1 MQDEEKID
9 FNLLKASNIMT
20 TYGDN
25 CIIVDPKSPLNR
37 SRELI
42 SEKLS
47 KATMKNIR
55 ETNKLLINWI
65 EDNLIGAIYEQVEA
79 FVTLTEKAQEFLAKE
94 EGPNTQNLYQF
105 YVALGVDF
113 ISLIELYIT
122 KKLYA
127 YECIGNER
135 YTIIIQQLA
144 NNVKNYFEKAIV
156 LKGSSGG
163 QTEQY
168 LKKVKALTEKIK
180 EIYDAESSGKIID
193 PLEIRNNEYKLAIEE
208 LKNSESSLI
217 IVTEVIISQLEKFI
231 IGCNLALEHETRNAY
246 GQRLSASTD
255 PNKWLKQTGVVL
267 REGTGLIDQAQKEV
281 IKDEKIFA
289 SFRRTTEELYKVI
302 KIICQNEINQGPFS
316 SFHLLQS
323 FKEIVAQ
330 AKDYINKTSQIF
342 PEEILK
348 SQNFLFLIKNFDA
361 LDNDISH
368 LREDHPYKL
377 LHGPLSNN
385 PVEIKIDSAGDIE
398 DTDIPEV

>member
-9 FNLLKASNIMT
+9 FNLLKVSNIMT
-20 TYGDN
+20 TYSDN

-42 SEKLS
+42 SDKLS

-55 ETNKLLINWI
+55 ETSKFVINWI
-65 EDNLIGAIYEQVEA
+65 KDNLRGTYEQVEA
-79 FVTLTEKAQEFLAKE
+79 FITLTEKIQEFLDKE
-94 EGPNTQNLYQF
+94 ENSATKNLYQF
-105 YVALGVDF
+105 YTVLGSDF
-113 ISLIELYIT
+113 IPLIELYIT

-127 YECIGNER
+127 YECIGTQE
-135 YTIIIQQLA
+135 YTVIIQQLA
-144 NNVKNYFEKAIV
+144 NNVKGYFEKAIV

-163 QTEQY
+163 QTEKA
-168 LKKVKALTEKIK
+168 LKSTEALTEKIK
-180 EIYDAESSGKIID
+180 EIYDAEGSGKIVD
-193 PLEIRNNEYKLAIEE
+193 PLDARNNEYKLAMQEV
-208 LKNSESSLI
+208 KNSESPLI
-217 IVTEVIISQLEKFI
+217 IVIEVITSQLEKFI
-231 IGCNLALEHETRNAY
+231 IGCNLALEHETCNAY

-255 PNKWLKQTGVVL
+255 PSKWLKQTGVVL
-267 REGTGLIDQAQKEV
+267 REATGLIDQAQKEV

-289 SFRRTTEELYKVI
+289 SFKQTTEELYKVI
-302 KIICQNEINQGPFS
+302 KIICQNEFNQGPFS
-316 SFHLLQS
+316 SFQLLQS

-330 AKDYINKTSQIF
+330 AKNYINKSSQIF

-348 SQNFLFLIKNFDA
+348 SQNFLLLIKNFDA

-368 LREDHPYKL
+368 LQEDHPYKL

-385 PVEIKIDSAGDIE
+385 PVEIEIDSVGDIK